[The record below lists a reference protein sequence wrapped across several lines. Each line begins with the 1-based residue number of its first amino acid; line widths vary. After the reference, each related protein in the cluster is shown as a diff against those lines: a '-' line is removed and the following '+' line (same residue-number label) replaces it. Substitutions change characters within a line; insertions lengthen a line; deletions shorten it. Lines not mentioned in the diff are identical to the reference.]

1 MKIPTYRIEF
11 SRSEHANVW
20 GEASETLV
28 ATLWAVTTNPLV
40 NRLQGFREDTYSQ
53 VESAE
58 VDFNGNRT
66 KAEAHAVRMLRIH
79 AMLKRDH
86 RRETQAAFM
95 AACEEPYPYTEGPA
109 RFESRE
115 RF

>member
-95 AACEEPYPYTEGPA
+95 AAVA
-109 RFESRE
+109 S
-115 RF
+115 